1 MYEEERAVDFESEG
15 LAALVLMFSLEA
27 HSLVSRVGD
36 STKDFEAPRLSF
48 ISFDLQVGVS
58 NLFL

>member
-15 LAALVLMFSLEA
+15 LAALVLFFLEA
-27 HSLVSRVGD
+27 HSLVSQVGD

>member
-1 MYEEERAVDFESEG
+1 MYEEEKAADFESEG
-15 LAALVLMFSLEA
+15 LAALVLFALEA

-36 STKDFEAPRLSF
+36 STKDVEAPRLSF